1 MTEEPL
7 VAGGRAGELFRG
19 VLPDEGPSP
28 LAPMTADERLE
39 ADYRDTGLTIGPHPM
54 ALRREEMR
62 EQITLAAKMFAGL
75 VAAAIV
81 IGWLM
86 YPFPI

>member
-1 MTEEPL
+1 MLQSHFVLL
-7 VAGGRAGELFRG
+7 VIFSLCVSIVFA
-19 VLPDEGPSP
+19 
-28 LAPMTADERLE
+28 
-39 ADYRDTGLTIGPHPM
+39 
-54 ALRREEMR
+54 ALMREETR
-62 EQITLAAKMFAGL
+62 DQVVLAAKMFGGL

>member
-1 MTEEPL
+1 MLQSHFVLL
-7 VAGGRAGELFRG
+7 VIFSLCVSIVFA
-19 VLPDEGPSP
+19 
-28 LAPMTADERLE
+28 
-39 ADYRDTGLTIGPHPM
+39 
-54 ALRREEMR
+54 ALMREEMR

-81 IGWLM
+81 IGWMM

>member
-1 MTEEPL
+1 MLQSHFVLL
-7 VAGGRAGELFRG
+7 VIFSLCVSTVFA
-19 VLPDEGPSP
+19 
-28 LAPMTADERLE
+28 
-39 ADYRDTGLTIGPHPM
+39 
-54 ALRREEMR
+54 ALMREEMR

-86 YPFPI
+86 YPFPN

>member
-1 MTEEPL
+1 MLQSHFVLL
-7 VAGGRAGELFRG
+7 VIFSLCVSIVFA
-19 VLPDEGPSP
+19 
-28 LAPMTADERLE
+28 
-39 ADYRDTGLTIGPHPM
+39 
-54 ALRREEMR
+54 ALMREELR
-62 EQITLAAKMFAGL
+62 EQIMLAAKMFAGL

>member
-1 MTEEPL
+1 MLQSHFVLL
-7 VAGGRAGELFRG
+7 VIFSLCVSLVFA
-19 VLPDEGPSP
+19 
-28 LAPMTADERLE
+28 
-39 ADYRDTGLTIGPHPM
+39 
-54 ALRREEMR
+54 ALMREEMR

>member
-1 MTEEPL
+1 VLQSHFVLL
-7 VAGGRAGELFRG
+7 VIFSLCVSLVFA
-19 VLPDEGPSP
+19 
-28 LAPMTADERLE
+28 
-39 ADYRDTGLTIGPHPM
+39 
-54 ALRREEMR
+54 ALMREEMR

>member
-1 MTEEPL
+1 MLQSHFVLL
-7 VAGGRAGELFRG
+7 VIFSLCVSIVFA
-19 VLPDEGPSP
+19 
-28 LAPMTADERLE
+28 
-39 ADYRDTGLTIGPHPM
+39 
-54 ALRREEMR
+54 ALMREEMR

-86 YPFPI
+86 YLFPI